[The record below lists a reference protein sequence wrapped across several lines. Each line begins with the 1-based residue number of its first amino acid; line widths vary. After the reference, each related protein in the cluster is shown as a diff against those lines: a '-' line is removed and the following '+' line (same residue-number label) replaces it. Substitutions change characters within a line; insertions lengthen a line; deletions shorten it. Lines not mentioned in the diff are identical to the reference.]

1 MTAEAKRKHCRFYV
15 VRYVPDIVR
24 GEFIDV
30 GVILYTPEQK
40 YLGCLFT
47 SDTRR
52 LKRFHPQADLEM
64 FRSLQEGFEE
74 QIQDN
79 VENLEGYLE
88 SLANSLSNLIQISEP
103 ESLLAEE
110 PSLEMRILFDRY
122 VGGTPTT
129 EVQENTRMRI
139 RQRMNAAAFVEAGIW
154 QRLERRIPAAR
165 CTFPGDPLRFDF
177 GYRPD
182 GELKLLHALS
192 LQRDNEL
199 AKALAYTMG
208 RLRRKEPA
216 TLTAVVGPEPA
227 EERSESARAAAQ
239 ILEGSD
245 ILIEPVSNIS
255 RVAASI
261 RRELGG

>member
-1 MTAEAKRKHCRFYV
+1 MTGEAKRKHCRFYV

-24 GEFIDV
+24 GEFINV
-30 GVILYTPEQK
+30 GVLLYSPEQK
-40 YLGCLFT
+40 YLGCLFPP
-47 SDTRR
+47 DCRR
-52 LKRFHPQADLEM
+52 VKRFHPQADLEM
-64 FRSLQEGFEE
+64 VRSLQEGFEE
-74 QIQDN
+74 QIRDN
-79 VENLEGYLE
+79 AENLEGYLE
-88 SLANSLSNLIQISEP
+88 SLAKSLSNLIQISEP
-103 ESLLAEE
+103 ESLLVEE
-110 PSLEMRILFDRY
+110 PALEIRKLFDRY
-122 VGGTPTT
+122 VGGAPTT

-139 RQRMNAAAFVEAGIW
+139 RQRMNAAFVEAGIW

-165 CTFPGDPLRFDF
+165 YTFPGDPLRFDF

-182 GELKLLHALS
+182 GEMKLLHALS
-192 LQRDNEL
+192 LQRDNKL

-208 RLRRKEPA
+208 RVRRKQPA

-227 EERSESARAAAQ
+227 EERGESARAAAQ

-255 RVAASI
+255 GVAASI

>member
-1 MTAEAKRKHCRFYV
+1 MTAEANRKHCRFYV

-24 GEFIDV
+24 GEYINV
-30 GVILYTPEQK
+30 GVCLYSPEKK

-47 SDTRR
+47 SNTRR

-64 FRSLQEGFEE
+64 FRSLQESFEE

-88 SLANSLSNLIQISEP
+88 SLAESLSNLIQISEP
-103 ESLLAEE
+103 ESLLAED
-110 PSLEMRILFDRY
+110 PALEIRILFDRY
-122 VGGTPTT
+122 VGGAPTT
-129 EVQENTRMRI
+129 EVQENTRMHI
-139 RQRMNAAAFVEAGIW
+139 RQRMNVAFVEAGIW

-165 CTFPGDPLRFDF
+165 YTFPGDPLRFDY

-182 GELKLLHALS
+182 GEMKFLHALS
-192 LQRDNEL
+192 LRRDTEL
-199 AKALAYTMG
+199 AKALAYTMD
-208 RLRRKEPA
+208 RVRQKEPA

-227 EERSESARAAAQ
+227 EERGESARAAAQ

-255 RVAASI
+255 GVAASI